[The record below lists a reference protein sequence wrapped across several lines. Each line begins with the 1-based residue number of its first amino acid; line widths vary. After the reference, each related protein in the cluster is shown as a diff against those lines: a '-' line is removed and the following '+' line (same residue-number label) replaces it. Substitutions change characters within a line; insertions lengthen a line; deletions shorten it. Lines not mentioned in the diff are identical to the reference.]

1 METLCFLLEFFVNLK
16 LLQEIESINFFINF
30 FKKRIGFPA
39 HAFPALTNDSSA
51 LP

>member
-16 LLQEIESINFFINF
+16 LLQEIESINFF
-30 FKKRIGFPA
+30 KKRIGFPA